1 MTFTEID
8 QALKDEGHRARV
20 RVAMIRWAV
29 ARLQNA
35 SRDPVQDGFA
45 QTILRTQA
53 TGWESVTVLATML
66 CHPSFNATSLTDD
79 AVMQTSV
86 NTFVPAML
94 TANVIIAATFTANP

>member
-8 QALKDEGHRARV
+8 QALKDEGNRAKV
-20 RVAMIRWAV
+20 RVAMVRWAV

-35 SRDPVQDGFA
+35 SRNAVQDGFA

-53 TGWESVTVLATML
+53 AGWESVTVLATML
-66 CHPSFNATSLTDD
+66 CHPTFNETALADD
-79 AVMQTSV
+79 AAMQTSV

-94 TANVIIAATFTANP
+94 AANVIIAEPFTTNP